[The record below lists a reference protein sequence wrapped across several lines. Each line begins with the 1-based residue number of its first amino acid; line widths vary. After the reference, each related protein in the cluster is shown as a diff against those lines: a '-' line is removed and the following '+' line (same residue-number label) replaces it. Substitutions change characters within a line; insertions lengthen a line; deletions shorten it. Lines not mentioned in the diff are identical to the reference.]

1 MRLKAVVMAGGE
13 GTRLRPLTCGLPK
26 PMVPVGNRPILE
38 HVLNLLAR
46 HGCEEALL
54 TLHARPQIIRDYV
67 GDGSAFG
74 LRAKC
79 FVEDVPLGT
88 AGSVKN
94 VEADLDDTFVVISG
108 DVLTGIDLSALMAF
122 HRRQGA
128 AVTIGLTTVENPL
141 EYGVVV
147 CDKNG
152 RVNRFLEKPS
162 WGEVLS
168 DQVSTGIYVIEPAV
182 LKLIELGRVC
192 DFSQQLFPALLEAG
206 MPIFGY
212 RSGDYWC
219 DVGNLGQ
226 YLQAH
231 FDILEGRTGLDIGGS
246 ELREKVWA
254 GPGVDIAPGVVIEGP
269 LLLGPAVYVGSGASI
284 EGPAVIGRGVIVG
297 GQATIKRSVIGD
309 HSYIGR
315 LAEVRGAVLGRGVRL
330 HNRSSVY
337 DGAVL
342 ADEVR
347 VGEEATVKPN
357 VKVWPGRSIAPET
370 ILGDSLVWGQTWGY
384 GVFGESGVTGAVNVD
399 LRPELVARLGA
410 VFGASLPAGE
420 AVVVGADP
428 SPAARLL
435 RDTLVSGLGLAGCAV
450 WNGGELPAVAVR
462 YAVTALR
469 ARGGVHLGIPE
480 GSASNV
486 GGGSGAGGSEAA
498 GSPLGSDGTLIIRFF
513 DGDGLDLAR
522 SATRKLERA
531 LGGEDFRR
539 ASPERL
545 LPVRYLP
552 GVGEAYLAHIED
564 RGRNLAR
571 KGLVVAGSYRHPW
584 LRTHAANLWR
594 ALDVGHVALEPFG
607 DLAAGATGL
616 ARRLREA
623 GAAFAF
629 QVGPTGETL
638 SLLDNLGRPLSPA
651 QVWLVLS
658 AAPLARDA
666 TPLVVPSNLP
676 RAVAER
682 LAALGAHPISCR
694 ATRPELMARMR
705 DLEKDAGPGLFR
717 QSEMVFDALMGAVGL
732 LDYLADTG
740 ETLSEMV
747 DQSPLG
753 EWVHLRVACP
763 WEVKGRVMRLL
774 LEGEAAGT
782 AAASGAAGATGVAET
797 AGVAGTTGGTP
808 GATGWAATAP
818 AATTPAAAGWPA
830 TARAVEGLQAE
841 TPKGRA
847 LVLPDADRPAF
858 HVYSEAATMEAA
870 EELAG
875 FYAGRV
881 RELAGLETD
890 TGIPTSSGQS

>member
-13 GTRLRPLTCGLPK
+13 GTRLRPLTCNLPK
-26 PMVPVGNRPILE
+26 PMVPVANRPILE

-54 TLHARPQIIRDYV
+54 TLHARPQVIRDFV

-94 VEADLDDTFVVISG
+94 VEADLGDTFVVISG
-108 DVLTGIDLSALMAF
+108 DVLTGIDLRALLAF

-147 CDKNG
+147 CDKDG

-168 DQVSTGIYVIEPAV
+168 DQVNTGIYVIEPAV
-182 LKLIELGRVC
+182 LKLIEPGKVC
-192 DFSQQLFPALLEAG
+192 DFSRQLFPALLEAG

-212 RSGDYWC
+212 RSVGYWC

-226 YLQAH
+226 YFQAH
-231 FDILEGRTGLDIGGS
+231 IDILEGRAGLDIGGS
-246 ELREKVWA
+246 ELRERIWV
-254 GPGVDIAPGVVIEGP
+254 GSGVDIAPGAELTGP
-269 LLLGPAVYVGSGASI
+269 LLLGPGTYLGSGARI
-284 EGPAVIGRGVIVG
+284 EGPAVIGREVVIG

-309 HSYIGR
+309 HCYIGR

-347 VGEEATVKPN
+347 VGEETTVKPN
-357 VKVWPGRSIAPET
+357 VKVWPGRCIAPET

-384 GVFGESGVTGAVNVD
+384 GIFGEQGVTGTVNID

-410 VFGASLPAGE
+410 AFGAALPAGE

-428 SPAARLL
+428 AAAARLL
-435 RDTLVSGLGLAGCAV
+435 RDALVSGLGLAGCAV
-450 WNGGELPAVAVR
+450 WNSGELPAVVVR
-462 YAVTALR
+462 YAVRALG
-469 ARGGVHLGIPE
+469 ARGGVHLGTAEGVPR
-480 GSASNV
+480 GSAGSDT
-486 GGGSGAGGSEAA
+486 SGA
-498 GSPLGSDGTLIIRFF
+498 DGDGALAIRFF
-513 DGDGLDLAR
+513 DTGGLDLTR
-522 SATRKLERA
+522 SATRQLERT

-539 ASPERL
+539 APPEKL
-545 LPVRYLP
+545 GQVRYLP
-552 GVGEAYLAHIED
+552 GAGEAYLAHIED
-564 RGRNLAR
+564 RGRNLAG
-571 KGLVVAGSYRHPW
+571 KGLVVAGAYRHSW
-584 LRTHAANLWR
+584 LEDQAAGLWR
-594 ALDVGHVALEPFG
+594 ALDVGHIALEPFG
-607 DLAAGATGL
+607 DLIAGAAASTRSAPAVAERAGTASAGL

-629 QVGPTGETL
+629 EVSPTGEAL
-638 SLLDNLGRPLSPA
+638 SLIDDLGRPLSPA
-651 QVWLVLS
+651 QTWLVLS
-658 AAPLARDA
+658 AATIIRDG
-666 TPLVVPSNLP
+666 TPLVVPSDLP
-676 RAVAER
+676 RAVGER
-682 LAALGAHPISCR
+682 LGALGARPVPCR
-694 ATRPELMARMR
+694 ATRPELMARML
-705 DLEKDAGPGLFR
+705 DVEKDAGPCLFR
-717 QSEMVFDALMGAVGL
+717 QSEMVLDALMGAVGL

-747 DQSPLG
+747 DESPLG
-753 EWVHLRVACP
+753 EWVHLRIACP

-774 LEGEAAGT
+774 LEGEVAAE
-782 AAASGAAGATGVAET
+782 AAKCSDAAGAAV
-797 AGVAGTTGGTP
+797 
-808 GATGWAATAP
+808 
-818 AATTPAAAGWPA
+818 PAAALAAVPA
-830 TARAVEGLQAE
+830 AEGLQAD
-841 TPKGRA
+841 TPKGRI

-858 HVYSEAATMEAA
+858 HIYSEAATMEAA
-870 EELAG
+870 EEIAG

-881 RELAGLETD
+881 RVMAGLERD
-890 TGIPTSSGQS
+890 TGIPPSGGQS